1 MLSTFKNSQWLP
13 LQLIDYLNFDFS
25 LGKSFRQESKFFAGT
40 FNALPLL
47 ANLDDKAFTAAEVR
61 YERTADLQSK

>member
-1 MLSTFKNSQWLP
+1 
-13 LQLIDYLNFDFS
+13 LILV

-61 YERTADLQSK
+61 YERGAEVRNPISNEYFKHCRVSIHAE

>member
-1 MLSTFKNSQWLP
+1 
-13 LQLIDYLNFDFS
+13 LILV

-61 YERTADLQSK
+61 YERTADVDVLYKNSVCVVLH

>member
-1 MLSTFKNSQWLP
+1 
-13 LQLIDYLNFDFS
+13 LILV

-61 YERTADLQSK
+61 YERKADLTKSLIPAHSESKPSVASTR

>member
-1 MLSTFKNSQWLP
+1 
-13 LQLIDYLNFDFS
+13 LILV

-61 YERTADLQSK
+61 YERGADI